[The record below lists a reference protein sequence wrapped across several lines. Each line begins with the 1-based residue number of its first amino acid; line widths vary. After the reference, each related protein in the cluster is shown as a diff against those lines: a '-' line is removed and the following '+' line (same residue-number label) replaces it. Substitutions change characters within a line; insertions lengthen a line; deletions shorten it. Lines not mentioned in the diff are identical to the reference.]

1 MNSNYIIIIFIS
13 IILTS
18 CVTPT
23 VEKEDKAKIDNDNS
37 KSGIYQ
43 YNKAMREYEYG
54 TLK

>member
-1 MNSNYIIIIFIS
+1 MKLKLLIFIS

-18 CVTPT
+18 CVSPI

-37 KSGIYQ
+37 KSSIYQ
-43 YNKAMREYEYG
+43 YNETMREYEYG